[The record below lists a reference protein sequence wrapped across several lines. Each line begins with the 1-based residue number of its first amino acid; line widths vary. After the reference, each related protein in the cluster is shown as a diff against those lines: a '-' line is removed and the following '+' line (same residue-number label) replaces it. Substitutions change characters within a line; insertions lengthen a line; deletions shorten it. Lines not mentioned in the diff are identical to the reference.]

1 MTIYLYAEYP
11 EKLHNGD
18 TVVRDYSKALTSK
31 ENTALPKSKAEVF
44 KLFPYL
50 PTTAYHI
57 TCELYDLTNDIGISA
72 PIDSKTWG
80 QPAQLN

>member
-1 MTIYLYAEYP
+1 MIIYLYAEYQQ
-11 EKLHNGD
+11 KLHNGD
-18 TVVRDYSKALTSK
+18 TVAVDYVKSTSTDK
-31 ENTALPKSKAEVF
+31 NSVFPKSKADVF

-57 TCELYDLTNDIGISA
+57 TCELYNSQNEVGITA

-80 QPAQLN
+80 QPAQIN